1 MITAGRY
8 WLFGG
13 AQDYACGGM
22 NDTIGCFGALSDAIA
37 HAKMWED
44 SQHDREWWHVVDILT
59 GELVAESDCRPYGA
73 PERKANP

>member
-13 AQDYACGGM
+13 STYYASGGIH
-22 NDTIGCFGALSDAIA
+22 DVIFRFGSLDDAIA
-37 HAKMWED
+37 YAKAWENYREN
-44 SQHDREWWHVVDILT
+44 REWWHIVDTLT

>member
-13 AQDYACGGM
+13 AQHYACGGM
-22 NDTIGCFGALSDAIA
+22 HDTIGRFGALSDAIA
-37 HAKMWED
+37 YAKAWED
-44 SQHDREWWHVVDILT
+44 PWSDRDWWHIVDTLT

-73 PERKANP
+73 PERKANR

>member
-1 MITAGRY
+1 MTTNTRY

-13 AQDYACGGM
+13 AAYYACGGM
-22 NDTIGCFGALSDAIA
+22 FDAIARFGSLDGAIA
-37 HAKMWED
+37 HAKAWED
-44 SQHDREWWHVVDILT
+44 HQRDREWWHVVDTVT